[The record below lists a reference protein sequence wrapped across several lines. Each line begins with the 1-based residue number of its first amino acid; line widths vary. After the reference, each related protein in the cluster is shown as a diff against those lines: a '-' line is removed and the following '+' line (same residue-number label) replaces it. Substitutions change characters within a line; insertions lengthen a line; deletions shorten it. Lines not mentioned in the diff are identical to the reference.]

1 MNMTL
6 EEQLVHRLIDLN
18 LYISCAESCTGGML
32 AARIVNVAN
41 ASKVLKVS
49 FVTYA
54 EESKQTFC
62 HVSASTLSE
71 YGVVSEAVAGE
82 MAKGVSDTS
91 GAEVGVGI
99 TGIAGPGGGTKEI
112 PVGTVCFGYFIQG
125 KLITETM
132 HFEHC
137 SRNEVR
143 AAATEHA
150 LRTLISHL
158 H

>member
-1 MNMTL
+1 MNDSL
-6 EEQLVHRLIDLN
+6 EEQLVLQLIKN
-18 LYISCAESCTGGML
+18 NWHIAFAESCTGGLL

-54 EESKQTFC
+54 EEAKQTYC
-62 HVSASTLSE
+62 NVSPDTLAKH
-71 YGVVSEAVAGE
+71 GVVSEPVAGE
-82 MAKGVSDTS
+82 MAKGVTLAS

-99 TGIAGPGGGTKEI
+99 TGIAGPGGGTKEL
-112 PVGTVCFGYFIQG
+112 PVGTVCFGYC
-125 KLITETM
+125 LPTHTMTETI
-132 HFEHC
+132 HFENM

-150 LRTLISHL
+150 LRFLLKHL
-158 H
+158 C